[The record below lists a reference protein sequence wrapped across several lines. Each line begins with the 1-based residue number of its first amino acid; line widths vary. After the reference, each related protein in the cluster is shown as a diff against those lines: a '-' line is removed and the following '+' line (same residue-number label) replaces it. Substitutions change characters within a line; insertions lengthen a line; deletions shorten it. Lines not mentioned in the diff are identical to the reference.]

1 MRMKGE
7 TRRVALHLKAMSRD
21 HPCHALELVEVILVG
36 NKSLAPSPEEKHG
49 NCYHRPHEPEEPV
62 ANVWVRCKCADAK

>member
-7 TRRVALHLKAMSRD
+7 TRREALHLKAMSRD
-21 HPCHALELVEVILVG
+21 HPCHAPELVEIILVG
-36 NKSLAPSPEEKHG
+36 NKSLAPSPEEKQG
-49 NCYHRPHEPEEPV
+49 KCSHRPHEPEEPV